1 MRRKVGALIPL
12 EVSILDAGIELGVRG
27 APYFHGFLIAKE
39 IKEREDARLLT
50 AHGTLYKAL
59 DRMQKAGLLESKWED
74 PIVAAQYSH
83 PRRRLY
89 WVTAAGEAALAKARA
104 PVRRGATRRRPETGP
119 VTP

>member
-1 MRRKVGALIPL
+1 MRRKAGSLVPL
-12 EVSILDAGIELGVRG
+12 ELSILEAGIELAVRG

-59 DRMQKAGLLESKWED
+59 DRMQKAGLLESEWED
-74 PIVAAQYSH
+74 PVAAAAAGR

-89 WVTAAGEAALAKARA
+89 RVTVAGQTALANAR
-104 PVRRGATRRRPETGP
+104 T
-119 VTP
+119 